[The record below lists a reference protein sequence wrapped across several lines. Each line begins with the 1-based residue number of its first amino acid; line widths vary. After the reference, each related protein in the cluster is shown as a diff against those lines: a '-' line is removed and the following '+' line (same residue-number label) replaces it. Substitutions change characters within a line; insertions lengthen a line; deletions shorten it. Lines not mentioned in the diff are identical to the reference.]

1 MPKQVA
7 LARIFKC
14 FL

>member
-7 LARIFKC
+7 
-14 FL
+14 